1 MAKKN
6 FSSVLNIFFA
16 SANIISFDGIL
27 LCEQHDVIGGI
38 FQKNLDNYTPL
49 DLAIENNSIKSIE
62 FILNQLNKM
71 DGVHHYIQYRYNELN
86 DETVDSSDHITIKNN
101 KITLLHNLILSK
113 KYTIIELFLQHI
125 SDCHSMNNSY
135 TLNLITELK
144 DTNNKSVYD
153 LVKES
158 DDIKTM
164 NLFITFYKDY
174 INYSQE
180 VVKYLDDIIRK
191 RRHRSEKYNIYAI
204 YICKYNRW
212 SA

>member
-1 MAKKN
+1 MRTARCN
-6 FSSVLNIFFA
+6 WRH
-16 SANIISFDGIL
+16 IS
-27 LCEQHDVIGGI
+27 E
-38 FQKNLDNYTPL
+38 NLDNYTPL

-62 FILNQLNKM
+62 VILNQLNKM

-191 RRHRSEKYNIYAI
+191 RRHRSEKYNIYAGI
-204 YICKYNRW
+204 TGTIDGALDFSNFFL
-212 SA
+212 